1 MAQDTQ
7 VAVQSLPALTEHHKH
22 KILVPKQN
30 IQYPK
35 WFGGSASCLAVICS
49 HPLDL
54 VKVRLQATPLS
65 ERKNVLETIVHILR
79 NEGVSGLYR
88 GLSAGLLR
96 QLTYGSTRF
105 AIYESIKE
113 QSSKQGG
120 GPAPMTILL
129 PGAFLSGACGAL
141 VGNPADLA
149 NVRMQNDRSLAPSL
163 RQNYRSV
170 FDVLVRVAKTDG
182 IQGYLRGVFPN
193 AIRAGAMTSCQLASY
208 DGIKQSLVDNFSLK
222 DGTPTQLL
230 ASVLAGLI
238 ATTICSPIDVI
249 KTRTMSQ
256 GGSSSIV
263 GMMTELTR
271 SEGLRWAFRGWLPS
285 FARLGPHTA
294 ATLLILE
301 QHRHLYREYISRG
314 VKQDELL

>member
-7 VAVQSLPALTEHHKH
+7 VAVQSLPVLTEHHKH
-22 KILVPKQN
+22 QRLIPKQT

-113 QSSKQGG
+113 QSSKHGG
-120 GPAPMTILL
+120 SAPIAILL

-149 NVRMQNDRSLAPSL
+149 NVRMQNDRSLPPSL

-170 FDVLVRVAKTDG
+170 FDVLIRVAKTDG

-193 AIRAGAMTSCQLASY
+193 AIRAGAMTGCQLASY

-222 DGTPTQLL
+222 DGAPTQLL
-230 ASVLAGLI
+230 ASLLAGLI

-263 GMMTELTR
+263 GMVTELTR

-301 QHRHLYREYISRG
+301 QHRHLYREYMSRG

>member
-7 VAVQSLPALTEHHKH
+7 VAVQSLPALTEHHKR
-22 KILVPKQN
+22 QN
-30 IQYPK
+30 LIPRQTIQYPK

-113 QSSKQGG
+113 QSSKHGD
-120 GPAPMTILL
+120 GPAPMTVLL

-149 NVRMQNDRSLAPSL
+149 NVRMQNDRSLPPSL

-170 FDVLVRVAKTDG
+170 FDVLIRVAKTDG

-193 AIRAGAMTSCQLASY
+193 AIRAGAMTGCQLASY

-222 DGTPTQLL
+222 DGAPTQLL
-230 ASVLAGLI
+230 ASLLAGLI

-263 GMMTELTR
+263 GMVTELTR

-301 QHRHLYREYISRG
+301 QHRHLYREYMSRG

>member
-7 VAVQSLPALTEHHKH
+7 VAVQSLPALTEHHKN
-22 KILVPKQN
+22 LVSVPKQT

-65 ERKNVLETIVHILR
+65 ERKNVLETILHIVR

-113 QSSKQGG
+113 QSSKQGSG
-120 GPAPMTILL
+120 SAPMAVLL

-149 NVRMQNDRSLAPSL
+149 NVRMQNDRSLPPSL

-182 IQGYLRGVFPN
+182 LHGYLRGVFPN

-230 ASVLAGLI
+230 ASLLAGNYDDALMGFI
-238 ATTICSPIDVI
+238 HVMAERFAYFSTQQPLSSWDDKENSRFESNSWALGQHELNIIEELSDATG
-249 KTRTMSQ
+249 KH
-256 GGSSSIV
+256 
-263 GMMTELTR
+263 
-271 SEGLRWAFRGWLPS
+271 A
-285 FARLGPHTA
+285 
-294 ATLLILE
+294 
-301 QHRHLYREYISRG
+301 
-314 VKQDELL
+314 